1 MLYFLAAMKL
11 SNYTLYRKCHFK
23 KNLVVGRNENEKKIL
38 CLQSFMHPFKLFKT
52 EPFQQRSDTF

>member
-23 KNLVVGRNENEKKIL
+23 KNLVVGRNENEKKKKKSSVK
-38 CLQSFMHPFKLFKT
+38 QK
-52 EPFQQRSDTF
+52 

>member
-23 KNLVVGRNENEKKIL
+23 KIWLLEGTKMKKRFSVFISKKKKKNLV
-38 CLQSFMHPFKLFKT
+38 
-52 EPFQQRSDTF
+52 

>member
-38 CLQSFMHPFKLFKT
+38 CLYLKKKKKKSSVKQK
-52 EPFQQRSDTF
+52 

>member
-23 KNLVVGRNENEKKIL
+23 KNLVVGRNEKDRESFFHYLKKKKKKNL
-38 CLQSFMHPFKLFKT
+38 V
-52 EPFQQRSDTF
+52 

>member
-23 KNLVVGRNENEKKIL
+23 KNLVVGRNENEKKKKKKSSVK
-38 CLQSFMHPFKLFKT
+38 QK
-52 EPFQQRSDTF
+52 